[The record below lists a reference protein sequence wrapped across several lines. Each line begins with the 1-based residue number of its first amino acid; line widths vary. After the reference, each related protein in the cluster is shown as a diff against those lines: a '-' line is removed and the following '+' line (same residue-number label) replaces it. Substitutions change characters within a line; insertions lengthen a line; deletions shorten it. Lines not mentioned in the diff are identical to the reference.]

1 MCYHTTD
8 YRQSETAVSVSGA
21 VPDLNGNDGSGIR
34 TVLAGWSERAV
45 CGNAR
50 PERPVGNTKTTPR
63 GNSLVCDRKREIFPM
78 KRNTRQLI
86 SLIVVFA
93 LIAAAYSCR
102 MLAKFDIGGVYVNY
116 IRAALYLLLFSLW
129 GYSLDR
135 RIIQPQTLHCL
146 RLTAAL
152 MLVWLV
158 LRTLK
163 YEIVTDPT
171 VARYIWYLYY
181 LRMLFIPLLGVYIAL
196 FLGKPQEIRLNVRTG
211 CLALV
216 PAVLFLSVITNDL
229 HQQVFAFSG
238 GVPGGQDNSSF
249 SHRPLY
255 FACLV
260 WMVACMVFSLV
271 RLLNKSRIPGSGKK
285 NLAPFVTGCI
295 TVLYG
300 VLYLS
305 GLPAVR
311 WWFGDMN
318 VMFCLLFA
326 AIYESC
332 IHCRMIQSNT
342 GYVELFEATT
352 LAACIADSSGNI
364 VLRSHAACEDI
375 ACPEEGTQVFR
386 PDGIRISSAPISGGY
401 AVWQDN
407 VRPLTEL
414 RAKLSGNKAII
425 KNNKEK
431 LQEAYFIQKKLYELT
446 EKNRI
451 YDELEARYGKQINRI
466 GQLLKQCEDTG
477 PAEVQNLLKRIL
489 LLGTYIK
496 RGANLY
502 FLGMEYELLPQQE
515 LRLTVDE
522 AVRVMTVCGTE
533 CSVVYRTTKPM
544 RSTEVMRLFDLL
556 KTVAEMTING
566 LQSLFISVSDSEM
579 DLSVE
584 CTADLSFIA
593 SSDITVRREDGLW
606 LVRTPIGGCDDA

>member
-1 MCYHTTD
+1 
-8 YRQSETAVSVSGA
+8 
-21 VPDLNGNDGSGIR
+21 
-34 TVLAGWSERAV
+34 
-45 CGNAR
+45 
-50 PERPVGNTKTTPR
+50 
-63 GNSLVCDRKREIFPM
+63 M

-171 VARYIWYLYY
+171 AARYIWYLYY
-181 LRMLFIPLLGVYIAL
+181 LPMLFIPLLGVYIAL
-196 FLGKPQEIRLNVRTG
+196 SLGKPQEIRLNVRTG

-431 LQEAYFIQKKLYELT
+431 LQEAYFVQKKLYELT

-533 CSVVYRTTKPM
+533 CSVIYRTTKPM

-556 KTVAEMTING
+556 KTVAEMTVNG

-579 DLSVE
+579 ELSVE

>member
-1 MCYHTTD
+1 MRKRTSGTTC
-8 YRQSETAVSVSGA
+8 RKHK
-21 VPDLNGNDGSGIR
+21 N
-34 TVLAGWSERAV
+34 
-45 CGNAR
+45 NAKG
-50 PERPVGNTKTTPR
+50 E
-63 GNSLVCDRKREIFPM
+63 SLVCDRKREIFPM

-93 LIAAAYSCR
+93 IIAAAYSCR

-181 LRMLFIPLLGVYIAL
+181 LPMLFIPLLGVYIAL
-196 FLGKPQEIRLNVRTG
+196 SLGKPQEIRLNVRTG

-271 RLLNKSRIPGSGKK
+271 QLLNKSRIPGSGKK

-332 IHCRMIQSNT
+332 IRCRMIQSNT

-364 VLRSHAACEDI
+364 VLRSHAACDDI

-414 RAKLSGNKAII
+414 RAKLSENKAII

-556 KTVAEMTING
+556 KTVAEMTVNG

-606 LVRTPIGGCDDA
+606 LVRTLIGGCDDA

>member
-1 MCYHTTD
+1 MRKRTSGTTC
-8 YRQSETAVSVSGA
+8 RKHK
-21 VPDLNGNDGSGIR
+21 N
-34 TVLAGWSERAV
+34 
-45 CGNAR
+45 NAKG
-50 PERPVGNTKTTPR
+50 E
-63 GNSLVCDRKREIFPM
+63 SLVCDRKREIFPM

-181 LRMLFIPLLGVYIAL
+181 LPMLFIPLLGVYIAL

>member
-1 MCYHTTD
+1 
-8 YRQSETAVSVSGA
+8 
-21 VPDLNGNDGSGIR
+21 
-34 TVLAGWSERAV
+34 
-45 CGNAR
+45 
-50 PERPVGNTKTTPR
+50 
-63 GNSLVCDRKREIFPM
+63 M

-86 SLIVVFA
+86 PMIVVFT

-163 YEIVTDPT
+163 YEVVTDPT
-171 VARYIWYLYY
+171 AARYIWYLYY
-181 LRMLFIPLLGVYIAL
+181 LPMLFIPLLGVYIAL
-196 FLGKPQEIRLNVRTG
+196 SLGKPQEIRLNGRTG
-211 CLALV
+211 CLAIV

-255 FACLV
+255 YACFG
-260 WMVACMVFSLV
+260 WMIACMVFALV
-271 RLLNKSRIPGSGKK
+271 RLLNKSRIPGSGKRK
-285 NLAPFVTGCI
+285 LAPFVTGCI

-300 VLYLS
+300 FLYLS

-332 IHCRMIQSNT
+332 IRCRMIQSNT

-364 VLRSHAACEDI
+364 VLRSHAACDDI

-414 RAKLSGNKAII
+414 RAKLSENKAII

-431 LQEAYFIQKKLYELT
+431 LQESYLIQKKLYELT

-466 GQLLKQCEDTG
+466 GQLLKQCEDAE
-477 PAEVQNLLKRIL
+477 PAEVRNLLKRIL

-533 CSVVYRTTKPM
+533 CSVVYHTTKPM

-556 KTVAEMTING
+556 KTVAEMTVNG

>member
-21 VPDLNGNDGSGIR
+21 VPVLNGNDGSGIR

-181 LRMLFIPLLGVYIAL
+181 LPMLFIPLLGVYIAL

>member
-1 MCYHTTD
+1 
-8 YRQSETAVSVSGA
+8 
-21 VPDLNGNDGSGIR
+21 
-34 TVLAGWSERAV
+34 
-45 CGNAR
+45 
-50 PERPVGNTKTTPR
+50 
-63 GNSLVCDRKREIFPM
+63 M

-86 SLIVVFA
+86 PMIVVFT

-102 MLAKFDIGGVYVNY
+102 MLAMLDICGVYVNY

-152 MLVWLV
+152 MLLWLI

-163 YEIVTDPT
+163 YEFVTDLT

-181 LRMLFIPLLGVYIAL
+181 LPMLFIPLLGVYIAL
-196 FLGKPQEIRLNVRTG
+196 SLGKSEKFRLTG
-211 CLALV
+211 RIGALAII
-216 PAVLFLSVITNDL
+216 PAVLFLLVITNDL
-229 HQQVFAFSG
+229 HQQMFAFSS
-238 GVPGGQDNSSF
+238 GVPGEPDNYSYSYG
-249 SHRPLY
+249 PVY
-255 FACLV
+255 FCYLGWTV
-260 WMVACMVFSLV
+260 TCMFFSLI
-271 RLLNKSRIPGSGKK
+271 LLLKKSRIPGSGKRK
-285 NLAPFVTGCI
+285 LAPFVTGCI

-300 VLYLS
+300 FLYLS

-332 IHCRMIQSNT
+332 IRCRMIQSNT

-364 VLRSHAACEDI
+364 VLRSHAACDDI

-414 RAKLSGNKAII
+414 RAKLSENKAII

-431 LQEAYFIQKKLYELT
+431 LQEAYLIQKKLYELT

-466 GQLLKQCEDTG
+466 GQLLKQCEDAE
-477 PAEVQNLLKRIL
+477 PAEVRNLLKRIL

-515 LRLTVDE
+515 LRLTIDE

-533 CSVVYRTTKPM
+533 CSVVYHTTKPM
-544 RSTEVMRLFDLL
+544 LSAEVARLFDLL
-556 KTVAEMTING
+556 KTVEEATINE
-566 LQSLFISVSDSEM
+566 LHSLFISVSDSERICRW
-579 DLSVE
+579 SVLRT
-584 CTADLSFIA
+584 CHSSF
-593 SSDITVRREDGLW
+593 LQM
-606 LVRTPIGGCDDA
+606 

>member
-1 MCYHTTD
+1 
-8 YRQSETAVSVSGA
+8 
-21 VPDLNGNDGSGIR
+21 
-34 TVLAGWSERAV
+34 
-45 CGNAR
+45 
-50 PERPVGNTKTTPR
+50 
-63 GNSLVCDRKREIFPM
+63 M

-181 LRMLFIPLLGVYIAL
+181 LPMLFIPLLGVYIAL

-211 CLALV
+211 CLAIV

-260 WMVACMVFSLV
+260 SMVACMVFSLV

-477 PAEVQNLLKRIL
+477 AAEVQNLLKRIL

-556 KTVAEMTING
+556 KTVAEMTVNG

>member
-1 MCYHTTD
+1 
-8 YRQSETAVSVSGA
+8 
-21 VPDLNGNDGSGIR
+21 
-34 TVLAGWSERAV
+34 
-45 CGNAR
+45 
-50 PERPVGNTKTTPR
+50 
-63 GNSLVCDRKREIFPM
+63 M
-78 KRNTRQLI
+78 KRNTKKLI
-86 SLIVVFA
+86 PMILVFTI
-93 LIAAAYSCR
+93 IAAGYSCR
-102 MLAKFDIGGVYVNY
+102 ILAMLDIGGAWMSY

-129 GYSLDR
+129 GFSLDR
-135 RIIQPQTLHCL
+135 RIIQTQALHCL

-152 MLVWLV
+152 MLAWLI

-163 YEIVTDPT
+163 YEFVTDLT

-181 LRMLFIPLLGVYIAL
+181 LPMLFIPLLGVYIAL
-196 FLGKPQEIRLNVRTG
+196 SLGKSEEFRLTG
-211 CLALV
+211 RIGALAII
-216 PAVLFLSVITNDL
+216 PAVLFLLVITNDL
-229 HQQVFAFSG
+229 HQQVFAFSS
-238 GVPGGQDNSSF
+238 GVPGVPDNYGY
-249 SHRPLY
+249 SHGIFY
-255 FACLV
+255 FCSMG
-260 WMVACMVFSLV
+260 WMVACLIFSLV
-271 RLLNKSRIPGSGKK
+271 LLLKKSRVPSGSEKRMR
-285 NLAPFVTGCI
+285 PFVIACI
-295 TVLYG
+295 TILYAI
-300 VLYLS
+300 LYLS
-305 GLPAVR
+305 GLPAIR
-311 WWFGDMN
+311 WWLGDMN
-318 VMFCLLFA
+318 VTFCLLYA

-332 IHCRMIQSNT
+332 IRCRMIQSNT

-352 LAACIADSSGNI
+352 LAACIADGSGNI
-364 VLRSHAACEDI
+364 VLRSHAACDDI

-414 RAKLSGNKAII
+414 RARLSENKAKI

-431 LQEAYFIQKKLYELT
+431 LQEAYLIQKKLNELT

-451 YDELEARYGKQINRI
+451 YDELETKYGKQIARI
-466 GQLLKQCEDTG
+466 GQLLKQCEG
-477 PAEVQNLLKRIL
+477 AEPAEKQSLLKRIL

-496 RGANLY
+496 RAANLY

-593 SSDITVRREDGLW
+593 SPDITVRREDGLW
-606 LVRTPIGGCDDA
+606 LVRTLIGGCDDA